1 LYGTNTNYSYDITTY
16 IQNALKQGA
25 QNNAKNGLILIAP
38 SNTYNTMFNR
48 TVLGNSYNAQKS
60 NQISLKIYYAS
71 YY

>member
-1 LYGTNTNYSYDITTY
+1 MESIRIIPMILQRY

-25 QNNAKNGLILIAP
+25 TNNAKNGLILIIPAALF
-38 SNTYNTMFNR
+38 NTTFNR
-48 TVLGNSYNAQKS
+48 AVIGNSYNPQKS